1 MHYPFSTSRGFSKSF
16 GAQVSEIM
24 DPEAGH
30 VHRDGVV
37 LACEVLECCPWF
49 EFADLDV
56 YGNTTEEEADDL
68 STDPDELL
76 ELGMHAV
83 MISCLTQ
90 QCAPCCVV
98 LLPTPCFVDY
108 ESNQPLCLVINEC
121 WHQWPDVDLRMELCG
136 ASRPVLHAVKSV
148 LCVQRMEIRYHLK
161 QMRSSSTAFWLRLAC
176 TWPMQ
181 RETSPWCT
189 SMQMHCR
196 Y

>member
-1 MHYPFSTSRGFSKSF
+1 MPRLNIVSHRRRFRKAF

-76 ELGMHAV
+76 ELGTHAV
-83 MISCLTQ
+83 MVLIELNTCLDPV
-90 QCAPCCVV
+90 CA
-98 LLPTPCFVDY
+98 
-108 ESNQPLCLVINEC
+108 
-121 WHQWPDVDLRMELCG
+121 
-136 ASRPVLHAVKSV
+136 
-148 LCVQRMEIRYHLK
+148 
-161 QMRSSSTAFWLRLAC
+161 
-176 TWPMQ
+176 
-181 RETSPWCT
+181 
-189 SMQMHCR
+189 
-196 Y
+196 